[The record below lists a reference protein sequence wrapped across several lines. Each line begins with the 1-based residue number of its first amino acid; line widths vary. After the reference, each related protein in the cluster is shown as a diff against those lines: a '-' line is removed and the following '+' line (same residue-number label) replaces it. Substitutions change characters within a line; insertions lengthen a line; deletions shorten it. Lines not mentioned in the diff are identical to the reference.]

1 VAVQKLSSAGLPRWL
16 RGLLRTGLHLALDG
30 VAVVAAYWAAYRLRF
45 HHPLV
50 TALLPVPGVDPGWRL
65 YAEIMWTV
73 VPIWLGLFWY
83 ASRLYSRQWISVYD
97 RFLQIA
103 KTACLGTGAVLVA
116 TYIYSR
122 LEYSRVMLLLAGPLA
137 LVTVSVSQ
145 ALVLW
150 LDSRI
155 SRFESATP
163 LLLVGGGRVAELIR
177 DNISSRH
184 PNVPIHELDAL
195 PGPKELLGLAVKKR
209 IGEVVLARTDVD
221 HARLL
226 ELAEACESAGI
237 GFRAVPDLLELRLG
251 EIQMDE
257 SLGLPAFRL
266 QHTSFTLKNYWAKR
280 AFDLALSLAVLAVLG
295 LPLLL
300 IALLIRAD
308 SKGPVLYRQKR
319 LGLRG
324 KTFEAFKFRTMFTN
338 SEARLAQVRGLNVQ
352 QGGFFKA
359 KDDPRVTRV
368 GRWLRRFSLDEF
380 PQFLNVL
387 LGDMSVVGPRPLA
400 VATGEIEELARE
412 FGPTAKKRLNT
423 LPGITGLWQVSGR
436 SDISS
441 EQRFALD
448 LYYIEHWSLGLD
460 LEVVLRTVPAMISGK
475 GAY

>member
-1 VAVQKLSSAGLPRWL
+1 
-16 RGLLRTGLHLALDG
+16 
-30 VAVVAAYWAAYRLRF
+30 
-45 HHPLV
+45 
-50 TALLPVPGVDPGWRL
+50 
-65 YAEIMWTV
+65 M
-73 VPIWLGLFWY
+73 
-83 ASRLYSRQWISVYD
+83 
-97 RFLQIA
+97 
-103 KTACLGTGAVLVA
+103 VA

-122 LEYSRVMLLLAGPLA
+122 LEYSRLMLLLAGPLA

-150 LDSRI
+150 LDSRL
-155 SRFESATP
+155 SEFESATP
-163 LLLVGGGRVAELIR
+163 LLLIGGGRVAELIR

-184 PNVPIHELDAL
+184 PNAPIHELEAI
-195 PGPKELLGLAVKKR
+195 PSPRELLDLSAKKR
-209 IGEVVLARTDVD
+209 IGEVVLVRTDVD
-221 HARLL
+221 HAKLL

-280 AFDLALSLAVLAVLG
+280 VFDLLLSLAVLAALG

-300 IALLIRAD
+300 IALLIRMD
-308 SKGPVLYRQKR
+308 SKGPALYRQKR

-324 KTFEAFKFRTMFTN
+324 KPFEAFKFRTMFAD
-338 SEARLAQVRGLNVQ
+338 SETKLAQVRGLNTQ
-352 QGGFFKA
+352 KGGFFKA
-359 KDDPRVTRV
+359 KDDPRITRM
-368 GRWLRRFSLDEF
+368 GRWLRRFSFDEF
-380 PQFLNVL
+380 PQFFNVL

-400 VATGEIEELARE
+400 VATGEIEELVRQ
-412 FGPTAKKRLNT
+412 FGPTAKKRLNA

-441 EQRFALD
+441 QQRFAMD

-460 LEVVLRTVPAMISGK
+460 LEVVLRTVPAMLSGK